1 MTANQRDV
9 FWAVKMARVLIGET
23 VRKLE
28 PSDTDP
34 LTVAVLAIQ
43 DAIERA
49 NVLLDRR
56 KL

>member
-9 FWAVKMARVLIGET
+9 FWAVKMARVLMRDA
-23 VRKLE
+23 VQNLE
-28 PSDTDP
+28 LSDPDA
-34 LTVAVLAIQ
+34 LTVALLAVQ